1 MNKID
6 HISNLPNPILHH
18 ILSFLSTK
26 EAVRTC
32 VLSKR
37 WVNLWVF
44 LPSLVLDSKG
54 NESNFEKFVDCV
66 FRRRESLHLDSFK
79 ISYNGDP
86 KILKKWLLH
95 ALKFQPKSLSVVS
108 TILPLA
114 LPGAVFR
121 CESLE
126 ELVLDMPYL
135 EFESMP
141 ALRPRSISL
150 SHLRRLKIDAVV
162 RLGNDSINRLMFGC
176 PLLEELSIAGCELES
191 LMISSDVLK
200 HLYIGSCG
208 HQEKICIRTPNLL
221 SLELYEALLGGY
233 TFIDMTS
240 LVKAVIGFGGFLD
253 KHDYL
258 WGDPYENADVLGALS
273 NVTHLKLYGEAV
285 QAFLQKEILYCPTFN
300 NLRSLYCWTD
310 DTFYPIAG
318 FLLSTFN
325 LEKLTLFYTECCISS
340 GRCDDYYDT
349 RPIDPS
355 FWCSSLKEIEIL
367 GDKYETKRLVKEILA
382 YNENHDTKI
391 IHA

>member
-54 NESNFEKFVDCV
+54 NEHNFEKFVDCV
-66 FRRRESLHLDSFK
+66 FCCRESLHLDSFK

-126 ELVLDMPYL
+126 ELVLDEPYPGIDP
-135 EFESMP
+135 MP
-141 ALRPRSISL
+141 ALRPRLISL
-150 SHLRRLKIDAVV
+150 SLLRRLDIHAVA
-162 RLGNDSINRLMFGC
+162 RLDDDFIGKLMFGC
-176 PLLEELSIAGCELES
+176 PMLEELSLERCK
-191 LMISSDVLK
+191 LEFFMISSDVLK
-200 HLYIGSCG
+200 HLCIGGCDH

-221 SLELYEALLGGY
+221 SLELHGALLGGY
-233 TFIDMTS
+233 TFINMTS
-240 LVKAVIGFGGFLD
+240 LVKAVIEFGGFLD
-253 KHDYL
+253 EHDYL
-258 WGDPYENADVLGALS
+258 WGDPFDNADVLQALS
-273 NVTHLKLYGEAV
+273 NVTHLELHGEEV
-285 QAFLQKEILYCPTFN
+285 KAFLQKEILNFLN
-300 NLRSLYCWTD
+300 FENLRSLYCWTD
-310 DTFYPIAG
+310 DTIYPIAG
-318 FLLSTFN
+318 FLLNTYD
-325 LEKLTLFYTECCISS
+325 LEKLTLFYV
-340 GRCDDYYDT
+340 
-349 RPIDPS
+349 
-355 FWCSSLKEIEIL
+355 
-367 GDKYETKRLVKEILA
+367 ET
-382 YNENHDTKI
+382 
-391 IHA
+391 

>member
-18 ILSFLSTK
+18 ILTFLSTK

-32 VLSKR
+32 VLCKR

-54 NESNFEKFVDCV
+54 TESNFEKFVDCV

-141 ALRPRSISL
+141 SLRPRLISL

-162 RLGNDSINRLMFGC
+162 RLGNDFMDRLMFGC

-208 HQEKICIRTPNLL
+208 HQEKICIHTPNLL
-221 SLELYEALLGGY
+221 SLELHGALLGGY
-233 TFIDMTS
+233 TFINMTS
-240 LVKAVIGFGGFLD
+240 LVKAVIEFGGFLD
-253 KHDYL
+253 EHDYL
-258 WGDPYENADVLGALS
+258 WGDPFDNADVLQALS
-273 NVTHLKLYGEAV
+273 NVAHLELHGEEV
-285 QAFLQKEILYCPTFN
+285 KAFLQKEILNFLN
-300 NLRSLYCWTD
+300 FENLRSLYCWTD
-310 DTFYPIAG
+310 DTIYPIAG
-318 FLLSTFN
+318 FLLSTYD
-325 LEKLTLFYTECCISS
+325 LEKLTL
-340 GRCDDYYDT
+340 YY
-349 RPIDPS
+349 
-355 FWCSSLKEIEIL
+355 
-367 GDKYETKRLVKEILA
+367 
-382 YNENHDTKI
+382 TKI
-391 IHA
+391 SVPPTVQAFLLLLMHNKLLTQQQLLKRQIPML